1 MVSPTVLLLIPL
13 LPALGALMN
22 GLRAAASPHAPKNR
36 AITNM
41 IALGSTGLSALLA
54 AWTVISYVSGGT
66 ATAFQ
71 HTYYTWIPAGLGHA
85 AGNTIANF
93 AVDFGF
99 RIDTLSCT
107 MLLIV
112 TWIGFLIH
120 VYATGYM
127 AHEEGY
133 TRFFTYLNLFMFMM
147 LLLVLGANYMVM
159 FVGWEGVGLCSYLL
173 IGFYYD
179 KNFAADAGKKAFV
192 ANRIGDFGFIL
203 GVFLIFN
210 TFGTADFGKV
220 FALASAHPEAYAG
233 IATSICLLLFV
244 GACGKSAQIPLYVW
258 LPDAMAG
265 PTPVSAL
272 IHAATM
278 VTAGVYM
285 VVRSNV
291 LFRLS
296 PDAMLVVATVGAV
309 TAIFAATIGI
319 AQNDIKKVLAY
330 STVSQLGFMFLAAGV
345 GAFTAAI
352 FHVMTHAFF
361 KACLFLGAGSV
372 IHGCGGEQDMRK
384 MGGLRKYM
392 PKTRMTMLIACIA
405 IAGFPPLAGFFS
417 KDEILA
423 TTYEHH
429 GFLYVLGMVAATCTS
444 FYMFR
449 LYFMTFS
456 GDYRAAHVE
465 GHPESEP
472 EHAGHDL
479 IPAALHL
486 DQGDAHSD
494 KAHGH
499 HREAHAPHES
509 PWSMTGVLWI
519 LAILAVIGGV
529 VGVPEMFGGSH
540 PTLFQRWLLPV
551 LLPLG
556 AERFEFAEA
565 GKLQEVLLIAS
576 SVAVALLG
584 WFVAY
589 ILYKKDVAFVRAT
602 RMAARFA
609 FLHRLLENKYY
620 VDEFYNAVFVGGTL
634 AFSRALSWFDANIVD
649 GIVNGVRHITVIVLG
664 HGSWLFDRFVVDGAV
679 NGVGFT
685 ARGGSRFFRRMQS
698 GFVQNY
704 ALVMGGGIV
713 LIAAVYLFTKP

>member
-1 MVSPTVLLLIPL
+1 MNATFLLLLIPL
-13 LPALGALMN
+13 LPALGALIN
-22 GLRAAASPHAPKNR
+22 GVRAAAAPHTPKNR
-36 AITNM
+36 TVTNV

-54 AWTVISYVSGGT
+54 TWTVISYVSLGT
-66 ATAFQ
+66 TTAFQ
-71 HTYYTWIPAGLGHA
+71 HAYYTWIPSGLGHA

-93 AVDFGF
+93 AVDFAF
-99 RIDTLSCT
+99 RIDALSCT

-147 LLLVLGANYMVM
+147 LLLVLGDNYVVM

-179 KNFAADAGKKAFV
+179 KNFAADAGKKAFI

-203 GVFLIFN
+203 GIFLIFN
-210 TFGTADFGKV
+210 TFGTSDYGKV
-220 FALASAHPEAYAG
+220 FALASANPAAYTG
-233 IATSICLLLFV
+233 IATAICLLLFV

-296 PDAMLVVATVGAV
+296 PDAMETVAIVGAV

-319 AQNDIKKVLAY
+319 AQYDIKKVLAY
-330 STVSQLGFMFLAAGV
+330 STVSQLGYMFMAAGV
-345 GAFTAAI
+345 GAFTGAI

-392 PKTRMTMLIACIA
+392 PRTRMTMLIACIA

-423 TTYEHH
+423 ATYHEH
-429 GFLYVLGMVAATCTS
+429 GFLYALGMIAATCTA

-465 GHPESEP
+465 GHPESES
-472 EHAGHDL
+472 EQASHHV
-479 IPAALHL
+479 IP
-486 DQGDAHSD
+486 GDVHSD

-499 HREAHAPHES
+499 HVDSHDPHES

-519 LAILAVIGGV
+519 LAILAIFGGL
-529 VGVPEMFGGSH
+529 VGLPAMFGGSH
-540 PTLFQRWLLPV
+540 PTLFQRWLEPI

-556 AERFEFAEA
+556 HKAFEFAEA
-565 GKLQEVLLIAS
+565 SKSQELMLILASVGAATIGWAFAYVLY
-576 SVAVALLG
+576 
-584 WFVAY
+584 F
-589 ILYKKDVAFVRAT
+589 KDNAFVRAT
-602 RMAARFA
+602 RWARNAAPI
-609 FLHRLLENKYY
+609 HRLLENKYY
-620 VDEFYNAVFVGGTL
+620 VDEFYNTVFVGGTL
-634 AFSRALSWFDANIVD
+634 ALSRALSWFDANIVD
-649 GIVNGVRHITVIVLG
+649 GIVNGVRHVTVIVLG
-664 HGSWLFDRFVVDGAV
+664 HGSNLFDRFVVDGAV
-679 NGVGFT
+679 NGVAFS
-685 ARGGSRFFRRMQS
+685 ARGGSRLFRRMQS
-698 GFVQNY
+698 GLVQNY